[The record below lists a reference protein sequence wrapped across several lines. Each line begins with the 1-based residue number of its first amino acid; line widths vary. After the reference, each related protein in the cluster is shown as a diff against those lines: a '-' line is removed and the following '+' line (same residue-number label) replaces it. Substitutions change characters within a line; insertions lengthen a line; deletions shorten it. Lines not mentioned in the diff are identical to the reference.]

1 MSPEEVGGGGSSS
14 DGEDGKV
21 MSKREA
27 RRLMLK
33 EQQGARGGAKGGK
46 EKMKR
51 KPEEIV
57 DESPE
62 TVQDVACD
70 KTEGSSCQRK
80 LAENQW
86 VPFDPSKIIT
96 QAETVEYCP
105 VCGFPPDFCDYG
117 PSWEKCRPWVLANHP
132 EYFPELSLDLEKM
145 SIAGADPAAEAPAVE
160 EKPQKK
166 GKGKTVEA
174 VREVR
179 VQRVQRQMKKSV
191 TTVQGLDAFGVKLDK
206 AARLFANRFACGSSV
221 KVLASGV
228 GRTIEIQVRQRAEK
242 LCQLPP
248 TRRGGPRPSRRLAR
262 TCLPA

>member
-105 VCGFPPDFCDYG
+105 GQLFPNTFKSAINQKNENYLKSIQKPLCKNF
-117 PSWEKCRPWVLANHP
+117 EKFVLFQICN
-132 EYFPELSLDLEKM
+132 F
-145 SIAGADPAAEAPAVE
+145 AV
-160 EKPQKK
+160 
-166 GKGKTVEA
+166 
-174 VREVR
+174 
-179 VQRVQRQMKKSV
+179 
-191 TTVQGLDAFGVKLDK
+191 
-206 AARLFANRFACGSSV
+206 N
-221 KVLASGV
+221 
-228 GRTIEIQVRQRAEK
+228 
-242 LCQLPP
+242 
-248 TRRGGPRPSRRLAR
+248 
-262 TCLPA
+262 